1 MYLCDSAKETI
12 SGLLQTPTNYN
23 TAVELLKKCYG
34 NTQALISSFMNKFLM
49 LEKIKN
55 KDIKVLQ
62 KLLDQ
67 TVSSIRNL
75 QSLHVETSS
84 YGTLL
89 VLLINDKLTDN
100 LRISVAK
107 NFENEVWDIEGLIYF
122 LRNEV
127 EVKEHSLAMSSS
139 FYDYTEHDYDKKAA
153 FSSSALHTQQH
164 KLVYKSKCVFC
175 EKTNHTSNMCLNI
188 TALVT
193 RKESV
198 KQKQLFCLLRNRS
211 FSRNMQVKVC
221 L

>member
-1 MYLCDSAKETI
+1 
-12 SGLLQTPTNYN
+12 
-23 TAVELLKKCYG
+23 
-34 NTQALISSFMNKFLM
+34 MNKFVM

-55 KDIKVLQ
+55 KDIKVLH

-107 NFENEVWDIEGLIYF
+107 NFENEVWDTKGLIYF

-127 EVKEHSLAMSSS
+127 EAKEYSFAVSSS
-139 FYDYTEHDYDKKAA
+139 FYDYTEHNYDKKTA
-153 FSSSALHTQQH
+153 FSSSALYTQQH
-164 KLVYKSKCVFC
+164 KLVYKNKCVFC
-175 EKTNHTSNMCLNI
+175 EKTNHISNKCLQI
-188 TALVT
+188 TDPFT

-198 KQKQLFCLLRNRS
+198 KQKWLFCLLRKRS